1 MAEDHKVTVLSTL
14 WPMGGV
20 LSGALLIAWA
30 TEVLSF
36 FLSRG
41 LAFAVL
47 ALLQVLPE
55 FAVEAVITSEA
66 ALDPSR
72 LYLVTANFTGAN
84 RLIVGLFLPIVFF
97 MAAHKARQ
105 SGQRISFIQMP
116 LESSIEVIALIIP
129 TVYSFTFVIR
139 GSVGLVDA
147 VVLIGMYATY
157 LFIIYKLPPEEE
169 GHEDLPLVPRT
180 IRHQSIARQKWIIF
194 AFFLLG
200 GALLFLSIHPFYE
213 NTIAL
218 GAAIGIGEYFLFQ
231 WLAPL
236 LSEFPELITI
246 VYWGRTGRAQLGLTN
261 AISSKVNQWTLL
273 IAMIPI
279 VYVITAW
286 NAGTPTWVL
295 HFEEAQRLE
304 VLLTA
309 AQGLFAAA
317 CFMNLRLHRWEA
329 WTLLGLWGIQLFDP
343 LIDPYIYDHFPNLP
357 YMFEPSTHQAV
368 PHPAYLREWITWIY
382 FLLTPAV
389 MLVPK
394 YRFSAARGFVKVF
407 RENFMKSKPV
417 PEADQ
422 RDSSSPPTP
431 PEN

>member
-1 MAEDHKVTVLSTL
+1 
-14 WPMGGV
+14 MGGV

-66 ALDPSR
+66 AINNDK

-97 MAAHKARQ
+97 MASRRARLQ
-105 SGQRISFIQMP
+105 GQKLDFVQMP
-116 LESSIEVIALIIP
+116 VESSIEVVALIIP
-129 TVYSFTFVIR
+129 TLYSFSFVFR
-139 GSVGLVDA
+139 GAVGLVDA
-147 VVLIGMYATY
+147 VILIGMYATY
-157 LFIIYKLPPEEE
+157 LVIIYRLPPEEE

-180 IRHQSIARQKWIIF
+180 IRMQRIGTQKWIIF

-200 GALLFLSIHPFYE
+200 GGLLFMSVHPFYE

-218 GAAIGIGEYFLFQ
+218 GMAIGVGEYFLFQ

-246 VYWGRTGRAQLGLTN
+246 IYWGRTGRAQLGLTN

-279 VYVITAW
+279 VYVIGTW
-286 NAGTPTWVL
+286 QAGNFQDHVP
-295 HFEEAQRLE
+295 FEEAQRLE
-304 VLLTA
+304 ILLTA

-317 CFMNLRLHRWEA
+317 AFMNLRFHRWEA
-329 WTLLGLWGIQLFDP
+329 WTLLVLWGIQLFDP
-343 LIDPYIYDHFPNLP
+343 LVDKFLFERWPGLP
-357 YMFEPSTHQAV
+357 YVFEPSSHLAN

-382 FLLTPAV
+382 FALIPVVLLVNKNP
-389 MLVPK
+389 
-394 YRFSAARGFVKVF
+394 FAAIKGFGHVF
-407 RENFMKSKPV
+407 REHFLKDRPVGADHPVNGESKK
-417 PEADQ
+417 E
-422 RDSSSPPTP
+422 
-431 PEN
+431 